1 MFARCD
7 LGHDPPSHPMLRD
20 LRVNDVASKREFSCV
35 EVPEQNGGAGFIS
48 RSFQRQDGDFL
59 FEHGG
64 IISFF
69 HPPPSC
75 YNAVIETAEKD
86 TKMQKIKILKN
97 GEVVEGS
104 FQDLEAR
111 HTTVWLD
118 VTAPTPEDWEAI
130 ARHAEAP
137 VEELQELLSPNQR
150 PIILDIGKFTGIVF
164 HAPAGEDGRVQ
175 IEPML
180 FLVSKEQ
187 KDFIT
192 IHERQIPAMSEI
204 ADRGYEVVDWLSE
217 EISKIEQEVFDPKTG
232 SKVMK
237 RIFSIKKALIYF
249 QRALTLDRE
258 VVFGLEKAYGNFL
271 DKRELTNFRLLYS
284 DLTQL
289 IELAATYRDVII
301 STVEVHLSSIS
312 NNLNVV
318 MKRLTAWAAI
328 VLVPSLIA
336 GIYGMNFQH
345 LPLAGSQ
352 YGFWV
357 LLGLMAASVWALY
370 GYFKHNDWI

>member
-1 MFARCD
+1 MD
-7 LGHDPPSHPMLRD
+7 VSGHWL
-20 LRVNDVASKREFSCV
+20 E
-35 EVPEQNGGAGFIS
+35 
-48 RSFQRQDGDFL
+48 
-59 FEHGG
+59 
-64 IISFF
+64 
-69 HPPPSC
+69 
-75 YNAVIETAEKD
+75 
-86 TKMQKIKILKN
+86 TKMKKIKILKN
-97 GEVVEGS
+97 GEIVEGNQ
-104 FQDLEAR
+104 QDLEAR
-111 HTTVWLD
+111 HATVWLD
-118 VTAPTPEDWEAI
+118 VTAPTPEEWELVAQ
-130 ARHAEAP
+130 HAEAP
-137 VEELQELLSPNQR
+137 VEELRELLSRNQR

-164 HAPAGEDGRVQ
+164 HAPAGEAGGGR
-175 IEPML
+175 IEPIL
-180 FLVSKEQ
+180 LLVSKEQ

-192 IHERQIPAMSEI
+192 IHEKAVPALDKVEHYHLRRKAELFAKGSTALLFTVLSEI
-204 ADRGYEVVDWLSE
+204 ADSGYEVVDWLSE
-217 EISKIEQEVFDPKTG
+217 EISNIEQEVFDPKIG

-237 RIFSIKKALIYF
+237 RIFAIKKALIYF

-258 VVFGLEKAYGNFL
+258 VVFGIEKAYGNFL
-271 DKRELTNFRLLYS
+271 DKKEVTNFRLLYS

>member
-1 MFARCD
+1 
-7 LGHDPPSHPMLRD
+7 
-20 LRVNDVASKREFSCV
+20 
-35 EVPEQNGGAGFIS
+35 
-48 RSFQRQDGDFL
+48 
-59 FEHGG
+59 
-64 IISFF
+64 
-69 HPPPSC
+69 
-75 YNAVIETAEKD
+75 
-86 TKMQKIKILKN
+86 MQKIKILKN

-192 IHERQIPAMSEI
+192 IHERPIPALEKVDRYHPRRKSELFAKGSTALLFAALSEI

-237 RIFSIKKALIYF
+237 RIFSMKKALIYF

-271 DKRELTNFRLLYS
+271 DKRELADFRLLYS

-301 STVEVHLSSIS
+301 STGEVHLASIS

-328 VLVPSLIA
+328 VLVPSLFA
-336 GIYGMNFQH
+336 GIYGMNFQF
-345 LPLAGSQ
+345 LPLAGHP

-357 LLGLMAASVWALY
+357 LLGLMAASVWVLY
-370 GYFKHNDWI
+370 SYFRHNDWI